1 MLAIRID
8 QATAESFNG
17 VLTRADIAIME
28 STREYPNFIH
38 AIEGITGYRK
48 TRIANAINADVV
60 RAFKNAGVVIFGDSV
75 KDAKV
80 LIPRWLDEHPG
91 CQDANPIR
99 CFNKILYWL
108 AWEWDIEHTPVNGAR
123 YEELE

>member
-1 MLAIRID
+1 MLAVRID
-8 QATAESFNG
+8 EATAESFEG
-17 VLTRADIAIME
+17 ALSRADIAIME
-28 STREYPNFIH
+28 STRQYPNFI
-38 AIEGITGYRK
+38 AAVQGITGYRK
-48 TRIANAINADVV
+48 TRIANAINGDIV
-60 RAFKNAGVVIFGDSV
+60 RKFKNAGVVIFGDSV

-91 CQDANPIR
+91 CQDGDPIR

-108 AWEWDIEHTPVNGAR
+108 SWEWNIEHSPIDGLR